1 MAVWVTKQRSKLATP
16 FGTASERRQFLKGVF
31 LAKNYAVTVLESEG
45 VNELNSIMT
54 HFFLGFANYKPCCC
68 RFLITSLSYAD

>member
-1 MAVWVTKQRSKLATP
+1 MHMNAKKSKPYIAVWVTKHSSKPATP

-31 LAKNYAVTVLESEG
+31 LAEDYAVVVLESDG

-54 HFFLGFANYKPCCC
+54 NFFIFC
-68 RFLITSLSYAD
+68 

>member
-1 MAVWVTKQRSKLATP
+1 MSNVIHKNAKNSESYMAVWVTKQRSKPATP

-31 LAKNYAVTVLESEG
+31 LAENYAVTVLESEG

-54 HFFLGFANYKPCCC
+54 HFFLCC
-68 RFLITSLSYAD
+68 